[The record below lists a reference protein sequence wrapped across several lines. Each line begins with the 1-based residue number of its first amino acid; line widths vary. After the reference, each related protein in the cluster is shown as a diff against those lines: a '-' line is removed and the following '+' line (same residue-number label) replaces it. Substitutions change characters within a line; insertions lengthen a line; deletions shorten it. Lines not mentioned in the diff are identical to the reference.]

1 MTTSLDWLAN
11 ENVLFTKSAITSEC
25 HNTFWWNKKTA
36 IWINDLLKQCNVTFL
51 NFNILTIT
59 VTQLLPKMK
68 NGQNWS
74 KIGPEA
80 KMPFS
85 PFLRII
91 FGVFVETSLKT
102 VHTFLMGHILKF
114 PAKKNFFCRLGSG
127 VQKQHKVG
135 QNCIFVKII
144 YTYLLG
150 HFPYITFK

>member
-1 MTTSLDWLAN
+1 MTTFLDWLAN
-11 ENVLFTKSAITSEC
+11 ENILFTKSAITSEC
-25 HNTFWWNKKTA
+25 HNIFWWNKKQLFELMTYSNNA
-36 IWINDLLKQCNVTFL
+36 MSLSWILIFWQSLWPNFYPKCKMVKVGPKLGLKC
-51 NFNILTIT
+51 
-59 VTQLLPKMK
+59 
-68 NGQNWS
+68 
-74 KIGPEA
+74 
-80 KMPFS
+80 
-85 PFLRII
+85 PFLPFLQII
-91 FGVFVETSLKT
+91 FGVYVETSLKT

>member
-59 VTQLLPKMK
+59 VTKLLPKMK

-74 KIGPEA
+74 KIRPEA

-85 PFLRII
+85 PFSPNYFWCFCWNIP
-91 FGVFVETSLKT
+91 LKT

-114 PAKKNFFCRLGSG
+114 PAKKNFFLQDGLPRGSRR
-127 VQKQHKVG
+127 KQPKVG
-135 QNCIFVKII
+135 QNCIFVKIS
-144 YTYLLG
+144 TYLLR
-150 HFPYITFK
+150 HFP